1 MTAEPPSRQ
10 YRRGDAF
17 NGLEPAAAPLPCAC
31 THALGDARMIEVLDL
46 LMGSTSSSGDGGTHP
61 PCHRVAAAERSTD
74 PWSADR
80 GV

>member
-46 LMGSTSSSGDGGTHP
+46 LMGSTSSSGDGARTRLVIASLRLSGALIRGRP
-61 PCHRVAAAERSTD
+61 IVA
-74 PWSADR
+74 
-80 GV
+80 